1 MRTTTKQQASL
12 IAIAAAFLAGQAEA
26 LTPPGTG
33 AAPFPPTVALSW
45 PFPAGESVH
54 ILSGYGP
61 SAGSSLHRDRNA
73 THKANDHFALDLTLP
88 DHPRHGHGQPV
99 LAPVSGTVIK
109 AGWATSGWANYGQ
122 RVILEHDDAFD
133 GHRYTSIYA
142 HLDSVAVVEGQ
153 RVQKGEPLGT
163 LGGSCQGQRSCL
175 SFSTPHLHWAIH
187 RDAAIG
193 GSGTGGA
200 YAGNAVVPEIIDG
213 AENLAR
219 GQVHVSLNRD
229 PSGTPTRPQACAWI
243 PADGGVLDDDGPCFE
258 KAGTPRY
265 WHRESTG
272 EGSGHWWTET
282 FVGTTPDNTAR
293 FQVAVDVAG
302 TWDLYA
308 SIPAGAT
315 ATAAQ
320 ASVKGALGVEHVTFS
335 QSTGTPTTA
344 RRWVKVATVDLV
356 PEVLGNVT
364 FLDTVATGAQ
374 ARKRVVVDALAVL
387 PAGTP
392 PPAIDDAP
400 PTLPPLPA
408 GPCTLSGDELV
419 VEEDGA
425 CATAAGNAAYWY
437 ALSSGSGGRARF
449 THAVAAATD
458 DNSITWTAQARG
470 RVEVLARVPS
480 VSTSRQA
487 RYVVQGRAVVV
498 DQQARAGQLVSL
510 GLFDV
515 DGDLTVRLGDNTGEP
530 FTGSATAKKL
540 GFDALTLRQVQDPT
554 RQSVPADGGADADDK
569 AASDAVA
576 VDEVDVDGAIDADP
590 FAEDDTV
597 AVDVTDVAPEVTGGC
612 SAGSGAPL
620 ALALIALLRGRRRR

>member
-1 MRTTTKQQASL
+1 MSTTKLTVTTSL
-12 IAIAAAFLAGQAEA
+12 IAIAGLVAGPAAA
-26 LTPPGTG
+26 LTPPGAGG
-33 AAPFPPTVALSW
+33 AAFPPTVALSW
-45 PFPAGESVH
+45 PFAAGESVF

-142 HLDSVAVVEGQ
+142 HLDSIAVVEGQ
-153 RVQKGEPLGT
+153 RVLKGEPIGT
-163 LGGSCQGQRSCL
+163 LGSSCQGQRSCL

-219 GQVHVSLNRD
+219 GQVHVSLNRG

-243 PADGGVLDDDGPCFE
+243 PAGGGVLDDDGPCFS

-282 FVGTTPDNTAR
+282 FVGATPDNTAR
-293 FQVAVDVAG
+293 FSVAVDVAG

-308 SIPAGAT
+308 SVPAGAT
-315 ATAAQ
+315 ATAVQTSITSAR
-320 ASVKGALGVEHVTFS
+320 GIERVTFA
-335 QSTGTPTTA
+335 QSSGTPTTS
-344 RRWVKVATVDLV
+344 RRWVMVTTVELV
-356 PEVLGNVT
+356 PEVLSSVT
-364 FLDTVATGAQ
+364 FLDTVASSAQ
-374 ARKRVVVDALAVL
+374 ARKRVVVDALAVV
-387 PAGTP
+387 PVGTP

-400 PTLPPLPA
+400 PPLPA
-408 GPCTLSGDELV
+408 GPCTLSSDELV

-425 CATAAGNAAYWY
+425 CATVAGNAAYWY

-458 DNSITWTAQARG
+458 DNRITWTAQARG
-470 RVEVLARVPS
+470 RVEVLAQVPS

-515 DGDLTVRLGDNTGEP
+515 DGALTVRLGDNTGEP
-530 FTGSATAKKL
+530 FTGSATAKKI
-540 GFDALTLRQVQDPT
+540 GFDAITLRQVEDPT
-554 RQSVPADGGADADDK
+554 RQALPGDGGADADDK
-569 AASDAVA
+569 AAADAVA
-576 VDEVDVDGAIDADP
+576 VDEVDVDGAVEADP
-590 FAEDDTV
+590 FAADDDG
-597 AVDVTDVAPEVTGGC
+597 AVGDMAPEVTGGC

-620 ALALIALLRGRRRR
+620 VFALLVLRRRRRR